1 MNPSSG
7 ALGDNV
13 GKEKAAIGKAVNIE
27 RFASARRSAARRKS
41 ARARG
46 ALLACAL
53 IISLLLFGCGYV
65 YQAEWLL
72 FPEESS
78 LTGRVVLEAGRGF
91 DDVDAVLIRP
101 GGDGEDEQRWDLELS
116 GRGEFRKED
125 LPPGDYRLEITRPRY
140 DPYVDVFFLGEDESI
155 YLEVELKR
163 YTIPERI
170 WDVRLVG
177 DFQDW
182 DLERA
187 VPLEDEDG
195 DGLWEASL
203 PFPSGRYRYAYLI
216 NGLEER
222 FIDIDSHL
230 YEPDGHGYYDSV
242 VELNEARLVE
252 FRLDATDDWYRRAVF
267 DEPAEE
273 PRTGWVIWEPEE
285 PRRGQEVSILY
296 DARNGPLQGA
306 EQIWLHW
313 GVNGWSLPPQWP
325 DGSVE
330 QEDGTSVWTPMDLLS
345 EEIWWTVIPTG
356 EEVEAV
362 DLAFT
367 DGRSRDDNLSR
378 DWHIAILSFGRMDT
392 LSFPQTPA
400 ALDTLPVTEP

>member
-1 MNPSSG
+1 
-7 ALGDNV
+7 
-13 GKEKAAIGKAVNIE
+13 
-27 RFASARRSAARRKS
+27 
-41 ARARG
+41 
-46 ALLACAL
+46 
-53 IISLLLFGCGYV
+53 V

-91 DDVDAVLIRP
+91 DDVDALLIKP
-101 GGDGEDEQRWDLELS
+101 AGEGQESEQRWELELS

-125 LPPGDYRLEITRPRY
+125 LLPGAYRLEMTKPRY
-140 DPYVDVFFLGEDESI
+140 DPYTYRFFLGEDESI

-177 DFQDW
+177 DFLDW
-182 DLERA
+182 DRERA
-187 VPLEDEDG
+187 VPLDDEDG

-203 PFPSGRYRYAYLI
+203 PFPAGRYRYAYLI

-222 FIDIDSHL
+222 FIDIDCGL
-230 YEPDGHGYYDSV
+230 FEPDGRGYYHSI
-242 VELNEARLVE
+242 VELDEAEVVE
-252 FRLDATDDWYRRAVF
+252 FRLDAGDEWYRLAIF
-267 DEPAEE
+267 DEPAAE
-273 PRTGWVIWEPEE
+273 PQAGWVIWEPEE

-296 DARNGPLQGA
+296 DARSGPLEGA
-306 EQIWLHW
+306 EQIWLRW
-313 GVNGWSLPPQWP
+313 GVNGWTLPPRWP

-330 QEDGTSVWTPMDLLS
+330 QEDGTSVWTPMDPLS
-345 EEIWWTVIPTG
+345 EEIWWAVVPTG
-356 EEVEAV
+356 EAVETV

-378 DWHIAILSFGRMDT
+378 DWHIAILSFGRRDT
-392 LSFPQTPA
+392 LAVPPPPA
-400 ALDTLPVTEP
+400 PADSPPATEP